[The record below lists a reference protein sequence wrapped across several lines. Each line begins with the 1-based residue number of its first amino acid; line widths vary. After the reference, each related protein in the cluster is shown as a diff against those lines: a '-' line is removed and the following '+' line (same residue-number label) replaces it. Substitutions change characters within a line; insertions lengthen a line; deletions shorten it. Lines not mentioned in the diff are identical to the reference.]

1 MSQTLTLVVTP
12 EIEAIASE
20 THTTVEAVVYE
31 AIATYLRLREK
42 LKLREQLRQEYQ
54 ALAALWHELADDLAH
69 DQWLTVENEALTK
82 LEKSLGQ

>member
-20 THTTVEAVVYE
+20 THTTVEAVIHE

-42 LKLREQLRQEYQ
+42 LKLRERLTQEYQ
-54 ALAALWHELADDLAH
+54 ALAALWRELAEDLAD
-69 DQWLTVENEALTK
+69 DQWLTVEL
-82 LEKSLGQ
+82 